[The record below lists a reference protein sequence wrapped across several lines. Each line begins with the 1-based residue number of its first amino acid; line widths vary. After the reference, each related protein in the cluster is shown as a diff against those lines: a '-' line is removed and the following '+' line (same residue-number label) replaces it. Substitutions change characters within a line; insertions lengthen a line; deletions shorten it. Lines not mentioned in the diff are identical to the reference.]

1 MSARNKIYTFRL
13 ATDNSYK
20 YFDFI
25 IIPASTDVLNW
36 ETCEKEEIDDIAVI
50 KDKLEIESNFTEK
63 FLNSIASADFSQ
75 INFNLKYCSSDFQS
89 VLYSPTVATKITI
102 GKTSINRVNLLVIN
116 KVAQI
121 PEGQS
126 FREEYECMGLFAQ
139 ELTMES
145 ETIVSHSGIGMEVK
159 FINLAKYILEN
170 IQSSVIAASIRAL
183 PLNPSTGKRLSA
195 PFLIDFLFNYKDAKA
210 NDIKHIICGRYNDG
224 NSDGSLRDRPIVFA
238 LWLIDYYI
246 TYYANYLYSTLTR
259 QTPAYSGFC
268 TLVNNPF
275 IALTYYKIDY
285 YKNWSMNKG
294 TALNYTQLY
303 LQHEFLLEDYAG
315 GLYDMET
322 AWDYWAACCENNI
335 CKLIFDYNAEL
346 TNACAI
352 PTINFRFMQVYAE
365 NTANTK
371 PDFLFSNI
379 EGKEFKLTKGELK
392 VRSVE
397 TNLNLGDNTIDYI
410 KKIDGGSLSK
420 EQFECKS
427 IFNTCREMYPDD
439 DTVII
444 HHYNVEDGKPYEDA
458 IRIVSKEIFVS
469 KLYYLE
475 NSKLTSEYGN
485 WGQSYNV
492 IMVHPFVKIN
502 IDTTNYYETSG
513 PLTIPNYQHSTKN
526 YLLQR
531 DIAMLGYHTWSWY
544 DVYLKNT
551 VNLLLFNKDYIILEC
566 TLHRGEQLY
575 DHHYYPRHIGDK
587 IPITVPTFLAWFE
600 EYEKYNDLVAYLK
613 TKTGYI
619 YLTELK
625 YNLINNNLEIK
636 FIWE

>member
-13 ATDNSYK
+13 ATDKSDK

-102 GKTSINRVNLLVIN
+102 GTTSINRVNLLVIN
-116 KVAQI
+116 KVAMV
-121 PEGQS
+121 PEGSS

-145 ETIVSHSGIGMEVK
+145 ETIVSHSGIVMEVK

-170 IQSSVIAASIRAL
+170 IQPVAIATKIREL
-183 PLNPSTGKRLSA
+183 PIGDFRRYAA
-195 PFLIDFLFNYKDAKA
+195 PYLIDFLFNYKDAGA
-210 NDIKHIICGRYNDG
+210 DDIKHIICGRYNDG
-224 NSDGSLRDRPIVFA
+224 NSDGSLTTNRPIVFA
-238 LWLIDYYI
+238 LWLIDFYI
-246 TYYANYLYSTLTR
+246 TYWANYLYTSLTR

-285 YKNWSMNKG
+285 YTNWTMNKG

-303 LQHEFLLEDYAG
+303 LQDEFLSEDYSG

-322 AWDYWAACCENNI
+322 AWDYWSACCENNV

-346 TNACAI
+346 TNAYSV
-352 PTINFRFMQVYAE
+352 PTINFRFMQVYEE
-365 NTANTK
+365 NALTTK

-379 EGKEFKLTKGELK
+379 EGKEFKLAKGELK
-392 VRSVE
+392 IRSVKS
-397 TNLNLGDNTIDYI
+397 NLNLGSNTYDEHGDIY
-410 KKIDGGSLSK
+410 GGSLSK
-420 EQFECKS
+420 EQFEYKT
-427 IFNTCREMYPDD
+427 IFTSCREYYPDD

-444 HHYNVEDGKPYEDA
+444 HHYNAKDGKPYENA

-469 KLYYLE
+469 KLYYL
-475 NSKLTSEYGN
+475 NTGLLTSEYGN
-485 WGQSYNV
+485 WGESNNV
-492 IMVHPFVKIN
+492 IMVHPFLQIN
-502 IDTTNYYETSG
+502 DGLTTYNNFVAIYD
-513 PLTIPNYQHSTKN
+513 LNYQTLTKN
-526 YLLQR
+526 SGWQR
-531 DIAMLGYHTWSWY
+531 TIAFFGYAFKYYDIF
-544 DVYLKNT
+544 LKNT
-551 VNLLLFNKDYIILEC
+551 TLLTLFNKDYIILEC

-600 EYEKYNDLVAYLK
+600 EYELYNDLVTYLK
-613 TKTGYI
+613 TKTEYI

-625 YNLINNNLEIK
+625 YNLINNNLSVK